1 MAEPLI
7 LAIDQ
12 GTTNT
17 KALLVAPDGS
27 VRLSR
32 SRAMRVDYPQPGWA
46 EQSASDIWEGV
57 AALIA
62 ELAAAVDPAAI
73 AAVAISNQRE
83 TIVLWDAETG
93 RPVGPAVKRQRR
105 RASVDG
111 ARADH
116 PLTVREDGVP
126 RWGHAR

>member
-1 MAEPLI
+1 MTEQLV

-27 VRLSR
+27 VRLTR
-32 SRAMRVDYPQPGWA
+32 SRPMRIDYPHPGWA
-46 EQSASDIWEGV
+46 EQSASDIWEAV

-62 ELAAAVDPAAI
+62 EVAAASDPADI

-83 TIVLWDAETG
+83 TIVVWDAETG
-93 RPVGPAVKRQRR
+93 RPIGPAIWTQPPFIPGTTRL
-105 RASVDG
+105 SS
-111 ARADH
+111 
-116 PLTVREDGVP
+116 L
-126 RWGHAR
+126 